1 MRSCLEAGLGVGLP
15 HGLSN
20 AEPLANIELLI
31 AALDVSQIRE
41 LRPRVQSFEQLVLPQ
56 KHKDIVE
63 ALVKTHSR
71 GDRPVRDAVGDEDND
86 RREDLVRGKGKGV
99 ILLLH
104 GVPGVGKTSTAEC
117 VAEYTNRPLFAL
129 TCGKEFAS
137 AVMIPYADTIR

>member
-1 MRSCLEAGLGVGLP
+1 M
-15 HGLSN
+15 
-20 AEPLANIELLI
+20 PLADFVSLT
-31 AALDVSQIRE
+31 ADLDVSRIRQ

-56 KHKDIVE
+56 SHKDIVE

-71 GDRPVRDAVGDEDND
+71 GARPVRDAVGDEDTD

-129 TCGKEFAS
+129 TCGMFISFSRDNSET
-137 AVMIPYADTIR
+137 DTIRRHRRQCR

>member
-1 MRSCLEAGLGVGLP
+1 
-15 HGLSN
+15 
-20 AEPLANIELLI
+20 
-31 AALDVSQIRE
+31 
-41 LRPRVQSFEQLVLPQ
+41 VLPRG
-56 KHKDIVE
+56 HKDIVE

>member
-1 MRSCLEAGLGVGLP
+1 VESFD
-15 HGLSN
+15 LSN
-20 AEPLANIELLI
+20 KVNSKLTSHNFSTADI
-31 AALDVSQIRE
+31 DVSQIKQ

-56 KHKDIVE
+56 GHKDIVE

-71 GDRPVRDAVGDEDND
+71 GDRPIRDAVGDEDD
-86 RREDLVRGKGKGV
+86 DHREDLVRGKGKGV

-129 TCGKEFAS
+129 TCGKDFSYAI
-137 AVMIPYADTIR
+137 MTPYSDTIR

>member
-1 MRSCLEAGLGVGLP
+1 VESFEF
-15 HGLSN
+15 SN
-20 AEPLANIELLI
+20 KVHSKLTSHDFKADI
-31 AALDVSQIRE
+31 DVSQIKQ

-56 KHKDIVE
+56 GHKDIVE

-86 RREDLVRGKGKGV
+86 HREDLVRGKGKGV

-129 TCGKEFAS
+129 TCGKYVS
-137 AVMIPYADTIR
+137 LIS

>member
-1 MRSCLEAGLGVGLP
+1 MINDETR
-15 HGLSN
+15 
-20 AEPLANIELLI
+20 LANFQFFT
-31 AALDVSQIRE
+31 AALDVSQIRK
-41 LRPRVQSFEQLVLPQ
+41 LRPQVQSFEQLVLPQ
-56 KHKDIVE
+56 SHKDIVE

-71 GDRPVRDAVGDEDND
+71 GARPVRDAVGDEDTD

-129 TCGKEFAS
+129 TCGMYLSFSHADPKT
-137 AVMIPYADTIR
+137 DTIR

>member
-1 MRSCLEAGLGVGLP
+1 
-15 HGLSN
+15 
-20 AEPLANIELLI
+20 
-31 AALDVSQIRE
+31 
-41 LRPRVQSFEQLVLPQ
+41 VLPRG
-56 KHKDIVE
+56 HKDIVE

-71 GDRPVRDAVGDEDND
+71 GDRPVRDAVGDEHND

-129 TCGKEFAS
+129 TCGKHVS
-137 AVMIPYADTIR
+137 

>member
-1 MRSCLEAGLGVGLP
+1 VQSSGF
-15 HGLSN
+15 SN
-20 AEPLANIELLI
+20 KVKSQLTSHIPSTADI
-31 AALDVSQIRE
+31 DVSQIKQ

-56 KHKDIVE
+56 GHKDIVE

-86 RREDLVRGKGKGV
+86 QREDLVRGKGKGV

-129 TCGKEFAS
+129 TCGKEFSS
-137 AVMIPYADTIR
+137 AVMIPYADTFR